1 MEAATE
7 SLFDSVSYI
16 GEGAFLNSGIDKFVI
31 SDDITFIEAYAFLG
45 CANLTLV
52 TMSTNVTSIGV
63 EAFSKCSLLET
74 ILLPDSL
81 VTIEAK
87 AFFECANLTL
97 VTMSENIILIGEEA
111 FSNCV
116 RLEKMSLPD
125 SIETIETGAFL
136 NCTSLTTIILPGRIT
151 VEPGAF
157 TNSPLTVDTVKSMLN
172 YYSDAELLVIGVS
185 QETITAACF
194 SEDTNILCLN
204 LDSKEEYIPVK
215 KLKRGDLVKT
225 YLHGYRKINIM
236 CKGILKNNI
245 SKFRDC
251 MYKMKKTDE
260 NGLIDDLIVTGGHS
274 IMVDELT
281 KEEHDKTV
289 SIWKLDQVDNKYLLM
304 AGISDKFEQIQG
316 NEVFKYYHFSLEN
329 DGNPDNRYGVFANGV
344 LVETPSETDIKTFK
358 TVVFI

>member
-1 MEAATE
+1 MSEE
-7 SLFDSVSYI
+7 SIFGSVSSI
-16 GEGAFLNSGIDKFVI
+16 GEGAFFGSGITEFVV
-31 SDDITFIEAYAFLG
+31 SDDITSIEAFAFSE
-45 CANLTLV
+45 CVNLTLV
-52 TMSTNVTSIGV
+52 TLSQNLTTIG
-63 EAFSKCSLLET
+63 EGAFSKCTSLITITLPPTLET
-74 ILLPDSL
+74 I
-81 VTIEAK
+81 TT
-87 AFFECANLTL
+87 N
-97 VTMSENIILIGEEA
+97 A
-111 FSNCV
+111 FSDC
-116 RLEKMSLPD
+116 
-125 SIETIETGAFL
+125 TG
-136 NCTSLTTIILPGRIT
+136 LTTIIFQGRVTI
-151 VEPGAF
+151 EPDAF
-157 TNSPLTVDTVKSMLN
+157 TNSPLSVETVISMLS
-172 YYSDAELLVIGVS
+172 YYSDAELLDMGINQS
-185 QETITAACF
+185 TITAACF

-215 KLKRGDLVKT
+215 NLKKGDLVKT

-260 NGLIDDLIVTGGHS
+260 NGLIEDLIITGGHS

-281 KEEHDKTV
+281 KEEHDITAR
-289 SIWKLDQVDNKYLLM
+289 IWKLDQVDNKYLLM

-316 NEVFKYYHFSLEN
+316 DKIFKYYHFSLEN